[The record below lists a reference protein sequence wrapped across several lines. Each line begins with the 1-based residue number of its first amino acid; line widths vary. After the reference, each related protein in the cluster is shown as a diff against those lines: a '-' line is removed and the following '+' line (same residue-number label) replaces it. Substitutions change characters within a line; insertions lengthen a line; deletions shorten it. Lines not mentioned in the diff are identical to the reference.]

1 MAGQSRTLKLSILA
15 DVDDLKK
22 SLNVG
27 SKDVDGFA
35 GKIGDF
41 SKKAGIAF
49 AAAAAAAGAMAIKIG
64 IDAVKSASDLAETIS
79 KVNVLFGE
87 TAKDIEKFADGAASS
102 LGQTK
107 QQALDAA
114 ATFATFGKSAGLSG
128 KDLGKFSTDF
138 VKLSSDLA
146 SFNNTSPEQAINAIG
161 SALRGEAEPL
171 RQYGVLLDDAS
182 LRQAALELGI
192 VSTTK
197 NALTPQ
203 QKVLAAQALIYKQ
216 TSAAQGD
223 FERTSDGLA
232 NKTRILT
239 AQFENVKTTIGT
251 ALLPIIL
258 EIATFISNKVTP
270 IFETLTEALSNK
282 EGGMGGAL
290 QNIGKIFKD
299 VVIPLT
305 EKWVDFLF
313 NDLWPTIFKF
323 VAPVFEALF
332 KGLEKIS
339 DVFTDNKEKLQPLL
353 DLFAD
358 LWDFMKAY
366 ILPLFST
373 ILVKAIEDA
382 VDRIVFVVKLI
393 MPVVQAVVAGVR
405 ILING
410 IIDGI
415 NLVIGAY
422 NAINGLWGGKDADKI
437 KKLGETGSASTTTGA
452 LGNFQLSTGSTLSTG
467 NAGGGTGGGA
477 GGGTG
482 GGAGGG
488 AGTGTT
494 TSNTNSITGTVAKIA
509 NTTKKV
515 VDDVAG
521 AFDNFTS
528 GTTSLAGIMAA
539 SNQPFA
545 FGTSGVNTNTLAGIM
560 AASNSPTINL
570 TVNGAIDPE
579 GTARTI
585 VDTLNNSYYRGTG
598 GATNLQIA

>member
-15 DVDDLKK
+15 DVDELKK

-41 SKKAGIAF
+41 SKKAALAF

-64 IDAVKSASDLAETIS
+64 VDAVKAASDLGETIS
-79 KVNVLFGE
+79 KVNVLFGD

-138 VKLSSDLA
+138 VKLASDLA

-192 VSTTK
+192 INTTK

-203 QKVLAAQALIYKQ
+203 QKVLAAQALIYEQ

-239 AQFENVKTTIGT
+239 AQLENAKTTIGQ
-251 ALLPIIL
+251 ALLPIVL
-258 EIATFISNKVTP
+258 ELATLFSEKVIPIVQQVADAFGSKADGMGGTLKDLADSIKSFVQP
-270 IFETLTEALSNK
+270 IFE
-282 EGGMGGAL
+282 G
-290 QNIGKIFKD
+290 FKSA
-299 VVIPLT
+299 
-305 EKWVDFLF
+305 F
-313 NDLWPTIFKF
+313 
-323 VAPVFEALF
+323 
-332 KGLEKIS
+332 
-339 DVFTDNKEKLQPLL
+339 
-353 DLFAD
+353 
-358 LWDFMKAY
+358 
-366 ILPLFST
+366 
-373 ILVKAIEDA
+373 
-382 VDRIVFVVKLI
+382 
-393 MPVVQAVVAGVR
+393 
-405 ILING
+405 
-410 IIDGI
+410 
-415 NLVIGAY
+415 
-422 NAINGLWGGKDADKI
+422 DKI
-437 KKLGETGSASTTTGA
+437 KKTVVENKDEFQSFFDLIKAAAPVIGNVIGKAFSIIGDVASVVLNVFANVLGSLKGLINTAIDFINVAIRGLNIINPGKDIPYLGKIGSGGGSTATGA
-452 LGNFQLSTGSTLSTG
+452 VGNFQMSTGSVLSTGGGVTNGGTTG
-467 NAGGGTGGGA
+467 GGLTGGGT
-477 GGGTG
+477 TG
-482 GGAGGG
+482 GGLTGGG
-488 AGTGTT
+488 SSGGS
-494 TSNTNSITGTVAKIA
+494 TSIATVAKKV
-509 NTTKKV
+509 TKV

-521 AFDNFTS
+521 AFDDFTS
-528 GTTSLAGIMAA
+528 GTTTLAGVMAA
-539 SNQPFA
+539 SNQPFRL
-545 FGTSGVNTNTLAGIM
+545 GTSGVNTNTLAGIM
-560 AASNSPTINL
+560 AASNAPTINL
-570 TVNGAIDPE
+570 TVNGAIDAE

-598 GATNLQIA
+598 GASTLQGVA

>member
-15 DVDDLKK
+15 DVDELKK

-41 SKKAGIAF
+41 SKKAALAF
-49 AAAAAAAGAMAIKIG
+49 AAAAAAAGAMAVKIG
-64 IDAVKSASDLAETIS
+64 VDAVKAASDLGETVS

-128 KDLGKFSTDF
+128 KDLANFSTDF

-192 VSTTK
+192 ISTTK

-203 QKVLAAQALIYKQ
+203 QKVLAAQALIYQQ

-239 AQFENVKTTIGT
+239 AQLENAKTTIGQ
-251 ALLPIIL
+251 ALLPIVL
-258 EIATFISNKVTP
+258 ELATLFSEKVIPIVQQVADAFGEKSDGIGGTLKSLADSIKSFVQP
-270 IFETLTEALSNK
+270 IFE
-282 EGGMGGAL
+282 G
-290 QNIGKIFKD
+290 FKSA
-299 VVIPLT
+299 
-305 EKWVDFLF
+305 F
-313 NDLWPTIFKF
+313 
-323 VAPVFEALF
+323 
-332 KGLEKIS
+332 
-339 DVFTDNKEKLQPLL
+339 
-353 DLFAD
+353 
-358 LWDFMKAY
+358 
-366 ILPLFST
+366 
-373 ILVKAIEDA
+373 
-382 VDRIVFVVKLI
+382 
-393 MPVVQAVVAGVR
+393 
-405 ILING
+405 
-410 IIDGI
+410 
-415 NLVIGAY
+415 
-422 NAINGLWGGKDADKI
+422 DKI
-437 KKLGETGSASTTTGA
+437 KKTVVENKDEFQAFFDLIKSAAPIIGSVIGKAFSVIGDVASVVLNVMANVLGSLKGLINTAIDFVNVAIRGLNIINPGKDIPYVGKIGSSGGSTATGA

-467 NAGGGTGGGA
+467 GGITGGGST
-477 GGGTG
+477 GGTTG
-482 GGAGGG
+482 GGVTGGG
-488 AGTGTT
+488 STGGSTGG
-494 TSNTNSITGTVAKIA
+494 SGSIAAVAKKV
-509 NTTKKV
+509 TKV

-528 GTTSLAGIMAA
+528 GTTTLAGVMAA

-560 AASNSPTINL
+560 AASAKPSV
-570 TVNGAIDPE
+570 TVNFNGITTDPE
-579 GTARTI
+579 GTARVL
-585 VDTLNNSYYRGTG
+585 VDTLNNSFYRGTG